1 MVRIV
6 AKSEIIVGSF
16 LGENWNVFVKLRENF
31 YLLSNTLLSKLS
43 LFKSIYEETY
53 FEFVF

>member
-43 LFKSIYEETY
+43 LF
-53 FEFVF
+53 